1 LRRAQNIRFWL
12 VRTVGSYLAWLA
24 LVHPSQP
31 STAIQVLIRRRSRCG
46 HGLPMYYWAG
56 DRCRPGVLPHLLDV
70 AGDADVGFP
79 APPAWHCRGPGQRWG
94 PL

>member
-12 VRTVGSYLAWLA
+12 VRTAGSHLAWLA

-46 HGLPMYYWAG
+46 HGLPCTTGQAIDVGQVSSRSFSTWPVMLTWG
-56 DRCRPGVLPHLLDV
+56 SRPGRRDTAEAPVNAEVL
-70 AGDADVGFP
+70 
-79 APPAWHCRGPGQRWG
+79 
-94 PL
+94 